1 MDETLRKFEEALSKA
16 GVKAVDVA
24 VNDRPPKRS
33 TLTFAYQDWHHPTV
47 KRLRTKYHLDKIV
60 KPGRT
65 EFEKMLLL
73 RKWVHDTIK
82 FGTPAD
88 VPLEAEAIIDC
99 ALKGGTFWCSHY
111 AWVYMS
117 CAIALGWQARKLG
130 VDCFHTA
137 KEDSTHHGVAEIW
150 SNQFA
155 KWFVVDAM
163 YDIHYELDGIPLSAY
178 ELRSQILKNGCA
190 DVETRKG
197 PGREKTAKGA
207 TKGPFD
213 SPTCYFWFLVATRND
228 FFSMPERYGNY
239 RSLLLKDSANKSHVW
254 YQGSGSK
261 GQSSPHSHYQGKFL
275 DTENF
280 NDVYP
285 EIGTVELIF
294 GEGKKPDELA
304 VTTGHFTANFSH
316 LLVEMNGKLEKVHGD
331 KFTWRLR
338 KGRNNLEVRTVN
350 LAGVSGHLST
360 AEVTVKGR

>member
-1 MDETLRKFEEALSKA
+1 LSESLKKLKEVLVKA
-16 GVKAVDVA
+16 GVKATNVVVD
-24 VNDRPPKRS
+24 DHPPKRS
-33 TLTFAYQDWHHPTV
+33 TLTFAYQDWHHPAL
-47 KRLRTKYHLDKIV
+47 KRLRAKFRLDKVV
-60 KPGRT
+60 KPGKS

-73 RKWVHDTIK
+73 RKWVHDTIP

-130 VDCFHTA
+130 IDSFHTA

-155 KWFVVDAM
+155 KWFVVDPM
-163 YDIHYELDGIPLSAY
+163 YDIHYELDGMPLSAY
-178 ELRSQILKNGCA
+178 EVRSQILKNGCT

-197 PGREKTAKGA
+197 PGRRKTAKGA

-213 SPTCYFWFLVATRND
+213 SPMCYFWFLVATRND

-275 DTENF
+275 DTENI

-285 EIGTVELIF
+285 EIGMVEFIF
-294 GEGKKPDELA
+294 KESKLPGEVA
-304 VTTGHFTANFSH
+304 VSTGHFTPNFSH
-316 LLVEMNGKLEKVHGD
+316 LLVEINGKAQKVIGD
-331 KFTWRLR
+331 EFTWRLC
-338 KGRNNLEVRTVN
+338 KGRNNLVVRTVN
-350 LAGVSGHLST
+350 LAGVQGYPSS
-360 AEVTVKGR
+360 ARITVKG